1 MVGYLG
7 SLRGLGRGSSVT
19 GWVLLTLTR
28 KLLSLTQAL
37 FIICDLGQVINLPM
51 PQFLHRQN
59 RNNSSKYLKEQC
71 LEDCLA

>member
-1 MVGYLG
+1 M
-7 SLRGLGRGSSVT
+7 T